1 MSPTFSPVTPL
12 VQLRIDTSCPS
23 PAFVRVAVVGEIDLA
38 TADVLHAGL
47 RSVLSAQLPHRV
59 EIDLAGV
66 SFMDCTGLTVLV
78 VARDAALRTG
88 CQLRIT
94 NPQPIVRRVLEL
106 TGLLGILAATFDRA
120 PLPPTRSA
128 SAAVSQGDCPPA
140 VVTRPGDLL
149 VAA

>member
-1 MSPTFSPVTPL
+1 MSTTSSSVTPL
-12 VQLRIDTSCPS
+12 VPLRIDTSCPL

-38 TADVLHAGL
+38 TAGVLHDGL

-78 VARDAALRTG
+78 ATRDAALLTG

-94 NPQPIVRRVLEL
+94 NPQRIVRRVLEL
-106 TGLLGILAATFDRA
+106 TGLLGVLVRDVRPA
-120 PLPPTRSA
+120 PLLPARSML
-128 SAAVSQGDCPPA
+128 AAVSQGDSPSA
-140 VVTRPGDLL
+140 AVTRAADLV

>member
-1 MSPTFSPVTPL
+1 MSTTSSPVTPL
-12 VQLRIDTSCPS
+12 VQLRIDTSCLS

-38 TADVLHAGL
+38 TAGVLHDGL
-47 RSVLSAQLPHRV
+47 HSVLSAQLPHRI

-78 VARDAALRTG
+78 VTRDAALRTG

-106 TGLLGILAATFDRA
+106 TGLLGVFAATFDRA
-120 PLPPTRSA
+120 PLPPARSVPAAVIQGDSPPAAVTRSA
-128 SAAVSQGDCPPA
+128 
-140 VVTRPGDLL
+140 DLL
-149 VAA
+149 TAA